1 MFNKNSNK
9 KTKKFAFS
17 LIELSIV
24 ILVIGILMIGV
35 NQGYN
40 LVRSAQISN
49 ARSITAKSPIL
60 QMSGLLGW
68 YETSLKESLDQSK
81 LKDGDTITT
90 WKDIGPSSILNG
102 ANQLTPTSVTYAQS
116 TINKIPALKF
126 SGSSKLSIANFSQGA
141 SSQATVFLVVKL
153 NYVPDTSN
161 YKTIF
166 DADSSSADF
175 SFSIKSNGV
184 QLNTG
189 SAVATDYADGFLNS
203 GEYVIAIYF
212 NGSNSKVF
220 INNTNSM
227 IASSDIASSTANQLA
242 GMTLGANKSG
252 TNGFSGFISEVA
264 VFNRVIKVAE
274 RKEIFTYFSKKY
286 KIEITGV

>member
-68 YETSLKESLDQSK
+68 YETSLKESLDQTK

-116 TINKIPALKF
+116 SINKIPALKF

-189 SAVATDYADGFLNS
+189 TAVATAYADGFSNS

-212 NGSNSKVF
+212 NGLNSKVF

>member
-68 YETSLKESLDQSK
+68 YETSLKESLDQTK

-116 TINKIPALKF
+116 SINKIPALKF

-189 SAVATDYADGFLNS
+189 TAVATAYADGFSNS